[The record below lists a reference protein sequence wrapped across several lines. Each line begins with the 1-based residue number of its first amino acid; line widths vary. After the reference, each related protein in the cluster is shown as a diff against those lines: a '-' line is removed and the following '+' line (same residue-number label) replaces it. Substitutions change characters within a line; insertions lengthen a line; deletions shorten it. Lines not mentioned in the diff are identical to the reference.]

1 MARTPKSPEKAPKE
15 EPETKHEATKEG
27 PKRTEHGNGIASLD
41 Y

>member
-15 EPETKHEATKEG
+15 ETETKPEAAKEG
-27 PKRTEHGNGIASLD
+27 PKRTEHGRGIASLD